1 MSPFGLSDYRNN
13 SLENESNPRT
23 SSWEKEQ
30 RGPEGSHNRNLPLTG
45 FLTCPDLAG
54 ENDFT

>member
-30 RGPEGSHNRNLPLTG
+30 RAQKAATIETYLLQDS
-45 FLTCPDLAG
+45 
-54 ENDFT
+54 